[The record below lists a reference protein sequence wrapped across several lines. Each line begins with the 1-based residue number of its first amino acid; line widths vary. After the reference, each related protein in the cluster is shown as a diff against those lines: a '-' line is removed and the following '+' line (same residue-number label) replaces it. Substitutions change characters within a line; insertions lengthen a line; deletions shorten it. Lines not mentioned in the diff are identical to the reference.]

1 MKRRH
6 LWLIIAIIFLVLAA
20 YLFLKGLTGDPNNL
34 IAAVMLA
41 TLAIERLDKAFPE
54 KKEKGEG

>member
-1 MKRRH
+1 LKRNH
-6 LWLIIAIIFLVLAA
+6 LWLIIAIIFLVLAI
-20 YLFLKGLTGDPNNL
+20 YLFYKGLSGDPNNL

-54 KKEKGEG
+54 KEKKNA